1 MARCRRVTRGAAKC
15 SGMSYGSTIC
25 SRPVSSSQRSA
36 SALLTR
42 AIAGDR
48 PIHSAECVILYRVG
62 GKGKDRKKKS
72 AQSARQAAQRRAV
85 QQRAAERRLRDLR
98 FRLLSARDA
107 GAAAGRLMDAFAD
120 RDRVSCAYDAEAMV
134 SSVAGRMAQAGFAGD
149 RLRDACL
156 DICDALAAS
165 SAPLAV
171 GILRAFAV
179 AGPDSAVRDH
189 ARILADAAGRTAP
202 AWAAELGQAIP
213 GKCWAATDPF
223 RESTVLLCEFSYP
236 TRGNR
241 HAVIARLD
249 PVWHDAVSSLAAPFL
264 EEEGSLDAGS
274 ATGLARRLGA
284 DLREVPWAE
293 AAGLLRA
300 GLDAFAQRGPAPWAE
315 RDSVDYRTTLG
326 LAVLADRRARELAA
340 AAEGAGQA
348 DAPSGTTAGRWPPGE
363 RERLVAEFYR
373 SPQGRA
379 LTGVVARLLPRDLIA
394 FCADYL
400 GRDPLR
406 PGPLLFRR
414 LLRDVLPMRLVL
426 PASLAGEVAPVILA
440 WAAWTAD
447 RANLPKRLRRRL
459 LSELDGELREF
470 PAVLAAASQQPHN
483 RYFQDLPDDVISDDA
498 RCQQALQRRHLAVPL
513 YHDRAEGTGTLD
525 AAEPSER
532 AKITELW
539 LAGRGIPPDERAS
552 YQAVVEEL
560 WAGEPPQVTEQALRM
575 AADGLSRDAI
585 LDKLVQDR

>member
-1 MARCRRVTRGAAKC
+1 MCHPR
-15 SGMSYGSTIC
+15 
-25 SRPVSSSQRSA
+25 Q
-36 SALLTR
+36 
-42 AIAGDR
+42 
-48 PIHSAECVILYRVG
+48 VG
-62 GKGKDRKKKS
+62 GNGKNHKNRKKKSS

-85 QQRAAERRLRDLR
+85 LQRTAERRLRDLR
-98 FRLLSARDA
+98 FRLVSASDA
-107 GAAAGRLMDAFAD
+107 SAAAGRLMDTFAD
-120 RDRVSCAYDAEAMV
+120 RDRVSCAYDAEATV
-134 SSVAGRMAQAGFAGD
+134 SSLAGRMAQAGFAGD

-179 AGPDSAVRDH
+179 AGADSTVRDY
-189 ARILADAAGRTAP
+189 ARTLADAAGRTAP

-213 GKCWAATDPF
+213 GKCWLTTDPF

-249 PVWHDAVSSLAAPFL
+249 PVWHDAVSSLAAPFM

-274 ATGLARRLGA
+274 AMGLARRLGA
-284 DLREVPWAE
+284 DLREVPSAE

-300 GLDAFAQRGPAPWAE
+300 GLDAFARRGPAPWVE
-315 RDSVDYRTTLG
+315 RDSEDYRTTLG
-326 LAVLADRRARELAA
+326 LAVLADQRARELAA
-340 AAEGAGQA
+340 GAEGAGQA
-348 DAPSGTTAGRWPPGE
+348 TETPSGTTADRWPAEE
-363 RERLVAEFYR
+363 RERLVAEFRR
-373 SPQGRA
+373 SPEGRA
-379 LTGVVARLLPRDLIA
+379 LTGVVARFLPQDLVA
-394 FCADYL
+394 FCVDYL

-414 LLRDVLPMRLVL
+414 LLRDVMPMHLVL
-426 PASLAGEVAPVILA
+426 PARLAGDVAPVIRA
-440 WAAWTAD
+440 WAAWSAD
-447 RANLPKRLRRRL
+447 CANLPKHLRRRL

-470 PAVLAAASQQPHN
+470 PAVLTAASQKPHN
-483 RYFQDLPDDVISDDA
+483 RYFQDLPDDVISDDT

-513 YHDRAEGTGTLD
+513 YDRADGTGTLD
-525 AAEPSER
+525 AAEPSGR
-532 AKITELW
+532 AEITGLW

-552 YQAVVEEL
+552 YQALVEEL
-560 WAGEPPQVTEQALRM
+560 WAGEPPQVTEQALGM
-575 AADGLSRDAI
+575 AADGLSRDTI

>member
-1 MARCRRVTRGAAKC
+1 
-15 SGMSYGSTIC
+15 
-25 SRPVSSSQRSA
+25 
-36 SALLTR
+36 
-42 AIAGDR
+42 
-48 PIHSAECVILYRVG
+48 
-62 GKGKDRKKKS
+62 
-72 AQSARQAAQRRAV
+72 
-85 QQRAAERRLRDLR
+85 
-98 FRLLSARDA
+98 LLSARDA
-107 GAAAGRLMDAFAD
+107 SAAAGRLMDAFAD
-120 RDRVSCAYDAEAMV
+120 RDQVSCAYDAEATV
-134 SSVAGRMAQAGFAGD
+134 SAVAGRMAQAGFAGD

-189 ARILADAAGRTAP
+189 AGTLADAAGRTAP

-213 GKCWAATDPF
+213 GKCWVTTDPF
-223 RESTVLLCEFSYP
+223 RESTVLLCEFRYP
-236 TRGNR
+236 ARGNR
-241 HAVIARLD
+241 HAVLARLD
-249 PVWHDAVSSLAAPFL
+249 PVWHDAVSSLAVLFL

-274 ATGLARRLGA
+274 AMGLARRLGA
-284 DLREVPWAE
+284 DLREVPPAE
-293 AAGLLRA
+293 AVGLLRA
-300 GLDAFAQRGPAPWAE
+300 GLDAFARHGPAPWAK
-315 RDSVDYRTTLG
+315 RDSEDYRTTLG
-326 LAVLADRRARELAA
+326 LAALADQRAGELAA

-348 DAPSGTTAGRWPPGE
+348 TEAPSGTTAGRWPPGE

-373 SPQGRA
+373 SPQGRT
-379 LTGVVARLLPRDLIA
+379 LTGVVARFLPRDLVA

-406 PGPLLFRR
+406 PRPLLFRR
-414 LLRDVLPMRLVL
+414 LLRDVLPMQLVL
-426 PASLAGEVAPVILA
+426 PARLADDVAPVIRA

-447 RANLPKRLRRRL
+447 RASLPKRLRRRL

-470 PAVLAAASQQPHN
+470 PAVLAAASQKPHN
-483 RYFQDLPDDVISDDA
+483 RYFQDLPDDVISDDT

-513 YHDRAEGTGTLD
+513 YHDLAQGAGTLD

-539 LAGRGIPPDERAS
+539 LAGRGIPRDERAS

-575 AADGLSRDAI
+575 AADGLSRDTI
-585 LDKLVQDR
+585 LDKLVQGH

>member
-1 MARCRRVTRGAAKC
+1 
-15 SGMSYGSTIC
+15 
-25 SRPVSSSQRSA
+25 
-36 SALLTR
+36 
-42 AIAGDR
+42 
-48 PIHSAECVILYRVG
+48 VG

-72 AQSARQAAQRRAV
+72 TQSARQAAQRRAV
-85 QQRAAERRLRDLR
+85 QQRTAERRVRDLR

-107 GAAAGRLMDAFAD
+107 SAAAGRLMDAFAD

-134 SSVAGRMAQAGFAGD
+134 SAVAGRMAQAGFAGD
-149 RLRDACL
+149 QLRDACL
-156 DICDALAAS
+156 DICDALAVS

-179 AGPDSAVRDH
+179 VGPDSAVRDH

-236 TRGNR
+236 ARGNR
-241 HAVIARLD
+241 HAVLARLD
-249 PVWHDAVSSLAAPFL
+249 PVWHDAVSSLAALFL

-284 DLREVPWAE
+284 DLREVPGAE
-293 AAGLLRA
+293 AAGLLQA
-300 GLDAFAQRGPAPWAE
+300 GLDAFAQHGPAPWAK
-315 RDSVDYRTTLG
+315 RDSEDYRTTLG
-326 LAVLADRRARELAA
+326 LAVLADQRARELAA

-348 DAPSGTTAGRWPPGE
+348 DASSGTIAGRWPPGE
-363 RERLVAEFYR
+363 RERLVAAFYR
-373 SPQGRA
+373 SSQGRA
-379 LTGVVARLLPRDLIA
+379 LTGVVAGFLPRDLVA

-414 LLRDVLPMRLVL
+414 LLRDVLPMQLVL
-426 PASLAGEVAPVILA
+426 PARLADDVAPVIRA

-470 PAVLAAASQQPHN
+470 PAVLAAASQKPHN
-483 RYFQDLPDDVISDDA
+483 RYFQDLPDDVISDDT

-513 YHDRAEGTGTLD
+513 YHDRAKGTGTLD

-532 AKITELW
+532 AKITELC

-552 YQAVVEEL
+552 YHAVVEEL
-560 WAGEPPQVTEQALRM
+560 WAGEPPQVTEQALSM

-585 LDKLVQDR
+585 LDKLIQDH

>member
-1 MARCRRVTRGAAKC
+1 MCH
-15 SGMSYGSTIC
+15 
-25 SRPVSSSQRSA
+25 P
-36 SALLTR
+36 
-42 AIAGDR
+42 
-48 PIHSAECVILYRVG
+48 HRVG
-62 GKGKDRKKKS
+62 GKSKDRKKKNAHS
-72 AQSARQAAQRRAV
+72 ALQAAQRRAV
-85 QQRAAERRLRDLR
+85 QQRTAERRVRDLR

-107 GAAAGRLMDAFAD
+107 SAAAGRLMDAFAD
-120 RDRVSCAYDAEAMV
+120 RDRVSCAYDAEATV

-149 RLRDACL
+149 RLGDACL

-171 GILRAFAV
+171 GILRVFAV

-189 ARILADAAGRTAP
+189 ARTLADAAGRTAP

-236 TRGNR
+236 ARGNR

-274 ATGLARRLGA
+274 AVGLARRLGA
-284 DLREVPWAE
+284 DLREVPSAE

-300 GLDAFAQRGPAPWAE
+300 GLGAFAQHGPAPWAE
-315 RDSVDYRTTLG
+315 RDCEDYRTTLG
-326 LAVLADRRARELAA
+326 LAVLADQRARELAA
-340 AAEGAGQA
+340 AAEGAGQVA
-348 DAPSGTTAGRWPPGE
+348 EAPSGTPAGRWPPGE

-373 SPQGRA
+373 SPEGRA
-379 LTGVVARLLPRDLIA
+379 LTGVVARFLPPDLVA

-414 LLRDVLPMRLVL
+414 LLRDVLPMQLVL
-426 PASLAGEVAPVILA
+426 PARLAGEVAPVILA

-447 RANLPKRLRRRL
+447 RASLPKCLRRRL

-470 PAVLAAASQQPHN
+470 PAVLAAASQKPHN
-483 RYFQDLPDDVISDDA
+483 RYFQDLPDHVISDDT

-525 AAEPSER
+525 AAGPSGR
-532 AKITELW
+532 AKITGLW

-560 WAGEPPQVTEQALRM
+560 WAAEPPQITEQALRM
-575 AADGLSRDAI
+575 AADGEGEVTAAVVAVARGRVPRVGVVREELNPVCSAI
-585 LDKLVQDR
+585 AATRATLWGARSLHVL

>member
-1 MARCRRVTRGAAKC
+1 MCH
-15 SGMSYGSTIC
+15 
-25 SRPVSSSQRSA
+25 PQ
-36 SALLTR
+36 
-42 AIAGDR
+42 
-48 PIHSAECVILYRVG
+48 RVG

-85 QQRAAERRLRDLR
+85 RQRAAERRVRDLR

-107 GAAAGRLMDAFAD
+107 SAAAGRLVDAFAD

-165 SAPLAV
+165 SAPPAV

-189 ARILADAAGRTAP
+189 ARTLADAAGRTAP

-213 GKCWAATDPF
+213 GTCWAATDPF
-223 RESTVLLCEFSYP
+223 GESTVLLCEFSYP
-236 TRGNR
+236 ARGNR
-241 HAVIARLD
+241 HALIVRLD
-249 PVWHDAVSSLAAPFL
+249 PVWHDAASSLAAFFL
-264 EEEGSLDAGS
+264 EEKGTLDAGS
-274 ATGLARRLGA
+274 AIGLARRLGA
-284 DLREVPWAE
+284 NLREVPPAE

-300 GLDAFAQRGPAPWAE
+300 GLDAFAQHGPAPWAE
-315 RDSVDYRTTLG
+315 RDSEDYRTTLG
-326 LAVLADRRARELAA
+326 LAVLADQRARELAA

-348 DAPSGTTAGRWPPGE
+348 VEARCGTTAGRWPPGE
-363 RERLVAEFYR
+363 RERLVAEFCR
-373 SPQGRA
+373 SSEGRA
-379 LTGVVARLLPRDLIA
+379 LTGVVARFLPRDLVA

-414 LLRDVLPMRLVL
+414 LLRHVLPMQLVL
-426 PASLAGEVAPVILA
+426 PARLAGDVAPVIRA

-447 RANLPKRLRRRL
+447 RASLPRRLRRRL

-470 PAVLAAASQQPHN
+470 PAVLAAASQKPHN
-483 RYFQDLPDDVISDDA
+483 RYFQDLPDDVISDDI

-513 YHDRAEGTGTLD
+513 YRDRAEGTGTLD
-525 AAEPSER
+525 AAEPSAR
-532 AKITELW
+532 AEITGLW
-539 LAGRGIPPDERAS
+539 LAGRGIPGDERAS
-552 YQAVVEEL
+552 YQAVIEEL

-575 AADGLSRDAI
+575 AADGMSRDAI

>member
-1 MARCRRVTRGAAKC
+1 
-15 SGMSYGSTIC
+15 
-25 SRPVSSSQRSA
+25 
-36 SALLTR
+36 
-42 AIAGDR
+42 
-48 PIHSAECVILYRVG
+48 
-62 GKGKDRKKKS
+62 
-72 AQSARQAAQRRAV
+72 
-85 QQRAAERRLRDLR
+85 
-98 FRLLSARDA
+98 
-107 GAAAGRLMDAFAD
+107 MDTFAD
-120 RDRVSCAYDAEAMV
+120 RDRVSCAYDAEATV

-189 ARILADAAGRTAP
+189 ARTLADAAGRTAP

-213 GKCWAATDPF
+213 GKCWVATDPF

-236 TRGNR
+236 ARGNR

-249 PVWHDAVSSLAAPFL
+249 PVRHDAVSSLAAPFL

-274 ATGLARRLGA
+274 AVGLARRLGA

-300 GLDAFAQRGPAPWAE
+300 GLDAFAQHGPAPWAE
-315 RDSVDYRTTLG
+315 RDAGDYRTTLG
-326 LAVLADRRARELAA
+326 LAVLADQRARELAA

-348 DAPSGTTAGRWPPGE
+348 AEAPSGTTAGRWPPGE

-373 SPQGRA
+373 SQEGRA
-379 LTGVVARLLPRDLIA
+379 LTSVVARFLPRDLVA

-426 PASLAGEVAPVILA
+426 PARLAGEVASVIRA
-440 WAAWTAD
+440 WAAWTAC
-447 RANLPKRLRRRL
+447 RASLPERLRRRL

-470 PAVLAAASQQPHN
+470 PAVLAAASQKPHN
-483 RYFQDLPDDVISDDA
+483 RYFQDLPDDVISDDT
-498 RCQQALQRRHLAVPL
+498 RCQQALHRRHLAVPL
-513 YHDRAEGTGTLD
+513 YHDRAEGTGTVD
-525 AAEPSER
+525 AAEPSGR
-532 AKITELW
+532 AKITGLW
-539 LAGRGIPPDERAS
+539 LAGRGIPRDERAS

>member
-1 MARCRRVTRGAAKC
+1 
-15 SGMSYGSTIC
+15 
-25 SRPVSSSQRSA
+25 
-36 SALLTR
+36 LLTR
-42 AIAGDR
+42 AIARDR
-48 PIHSAECVILYRVG
+48 PVHPAEYVILYRVG

-72 AQSARQAAQRRAV
+72 AQSARQAAHRRAV
-85 QQRAAERRLRDLR
+85 QQRTAERRVRDLR

-107 GAAAGRLMDAFAD
+107 SAAAGRLMGAFAD
-120 RDRVSCAYDAEAMV
+120 QDQVSCAYDAEATV
-134 SSVAGRMAQAGFAGD
+134 SAVAGRMAQAGFAGD

-189 ARILADAAGRTAP
+189 AGTLADAAGRTAP

-213 GKCWAATDPF
+213 GKCWVTTDPF
-223 RESTVLLCEFSYP
+223 RESTVLLCEFRYP
-236 TRGNR
+236 ARGNR
-241 HAVIARLD
+241 HAVLARLD
-249 PVWHDAVSSLAAPFL
+249 PVWHDAVSSLAALFL
-264 EEEGSLDAGS
+264 EEESSLDAGS
-274 ATGLARRLGA
+274 AMGLARRLGA
-284 DLREVPWAE
+284 DLREVPPAE

-300 GLDAFAQRGPAPWAE
+300 GLDAFARHGPAPWAK
-315 RDSVDYRTTLG
+315 RDSEDYRTTLG
-326 LAVLADRRARELAA
+326 LAALADQRAGELAA

-348 DAPSGTTAGRWPPGE
+348 TEAPSGTTAGRWPPGE
-363 RERLVAEFYR
+363 RERLVTEFYR
-373 SPQGRA
+373 SPQGRT
-379 LTGVVARLLPRDLIA
+379 LTGVVARFLPRDLVA

-414 LLRDVLPMRLVL
+414 LLRDVLPMQLVL
-426 PASLAGEVAPVILA
+426 PARLADDVAPVIRA

-447 RANLPKRLRRRL
+447 RASLPKRLRRRL

-470 PAVLAAASQQPHN
+470 PAVLAAASQKPHN
-483 RYFQDLPDDVISDDA
+483 RYFQDLPDDVISDDT
-498 RCQQALQRRHLAVPL
+498 RCQQALQRRYLAVPL
-513 YHDRAEGTGTLD
+513 HHDLAQGAGTLD

-539 LAGRGIPPDERAS
+539 LAGRGIPRDERAS

-575 AADGLSRDAI
+575 AADGLSRDTI
-585 LDKLVQDR
+585 LDKLVQGH

>member
-1 MARCRRVTRGAAKC
+1 MCH
-15 SGMSYGSTIC
+15 
-25 SRPVSSSQRSA
+25 P
-36 SALLTR
+36 
-42 AIAGDR
+42 
-48 PIHSAECVILYRVG
+48 HRVG

-72 AQSARQAAQRRAV
+72 TQSARQAAQRRAV
-85 QQRAAERRLRDLR
+85 QQRTAERRVRDLR

-107 GAAAGRLMDAFAD
+107 SAAAGRLMDTFAD
-120 RDRVSCAYDAEAMV
+120 RDRVSCAYDAEATV

-165 SAPLAV
+165 SAPLAI

-179 AGPDSAVRDH
+179 AGPASAVRGH
-189 ARILADAAGRTAP
+189 ARTLADAAGRTAP
-202 AWAAELGQAIP
+202 NWAAELGQAIP
-213 GKCWAATDPF
+213 GKCWVTTDPF
-223 RESTVLLCEFSYP
+223 RESTVLLCEFGYP

-264 EEEGSLDAGS
+264 EKEGSLDAGS
-274 ATGLARRLGA
+274 AMGLARRLGA
-284 DLREVPWAE
+284 DLREVPSAE

-300 GLDAFAQRGPAPWAE
+300 GLDAFAQHGPAPWVE
-315 RDSVDYRTTLG
+315 RDSEDYCTTLG
-326 LAVLADRRARELAA
+326 LAVLADQRARKLAA

-348 DAPSGTTAGRWPPGE
+348 TEAPSGTTADRWPPGE

-373 SPQGRA
+373 SPEGRA
-379 LTGVVARLLPRDLIA
+379 LTGVVARFLPRDLVA

-426 PASLAGEVAPVILA
+426 PTRLAGDVAPVIRA
-440 WAAWTAD
+440 WAAWTTD

-470 PAVLAAASQQPHN
+470 PAVLAAASQKPHN
-483 RYFQDLPDDVISDDA
+483 RYFQDLHDDVISDDT

-513 YHDRAEGTGTLD
+513 HHDRAEGIETLD
-525 AAEPSER
+525 AAEPSGR

-575 AADGLSRDAI
+575 AADGLSRDTI

>member
-1 MARCRRVTRGAAKC
+1 MCH
-15 SGMSYGSTIC
+15 
-25 SRPVSSSQRSA
+25 P
-36 SALLTR
+36 L
-42 AIAGDR
+42 
-48 PIHSAECVILYRVG
+48 RVG

-85 QQRAAERRLRDLR
+85 RQRTAERRVRDLR
-98 FRLLSARDA
+98 FRLLSAGDA
-107 GAAAGRLMDAFAD
+107 GAAAGRLMDAFAG
-120 RDRVSCAYDAEAMV
+120 RDRVSCAYDAEATV
-134 SSVAGRMAQAGFAGD
+134 SAVAGRMVQAGFAGD

-179 AGPDSAVRDH
+179 TGPDSAVR
-189 ARILADAAGRTAP
+189 
-202 AWAAELGQAIP
+202 GQAIP
-213 GKCWAATDPF
+213 GKCWVTTDPF

-274 ATGLARRLGA
+274 AMGLARRLGA
-284 DLREVPWAE
+284 DLRAVPSAE

-300 GLDAFAQRGPAPWAE
+300 GLDAFAQHGPAPWVE
-315 RDSVDYRTTLG
+315 RDSEDYRTTLG
-326 LAVLADRRARELAA
+326 LAVLADQRARELAA

-348 DAPSGTTAGRWPPGE
+348 TEAPSGTTAGRWPPGE

-373 SPQGRA
+373 SPEGRA
-379 LTGVVARLLPRDLIA
+379 LTGVVARFLPRDLVA

-414 LLRDVLPMRLVL
+414 LLRDVLPMQLVL
-426 PASLAGEVAPVILA
+426 PARLAGDVAPVIRA

-470 PAVLAAASQQPHN
+470 PAVIAAASQKPHN
-483 RYFQDLPDDVISDDA
+483 RYFQDLPDDVISDDT
-498 RCQQALQRRHLAVPL
+498 RCQQALQQRQLAVPL

-560 WAGEPPQVTEQALRM
+560 WAGEPPQVTEQALSM
-575 AADGLSRDAI
+575 AADGL
-585 LDKLVQDR
+585 

>member
-1 MARCRRVTRGAAKC
+1 MCH
-15 SGMSYGSTIC
+15 
-25 SRPVSSSQRSA
+25 P
-36 SALLTR
+36 
-42 AIAGDR
+42 
-48 PIHSAECVILYRVG
+48 HRVG

-72 AQSARQAAQRRAV
+72 TQPARQAAQRRAV
-85 QQRAAERRLRDLR
+85 QQRTAERRVRDLR

-107 GAAAGRLMDAFAD
+107 SAAAGRLMDTFAD
-120 RDRVSCAYDAEAMV
+120 RDRVSCAYDAEATV

-189 ARILADAAGRTAP
+189 ARTLADAAGRTAP

-213 GKCWAATDPF
+213 GKCWVTTDPF

-274 ATGLARRLGA
+274 AVGLARRLGA
-284 DLREVPWAE
+284 DLREVPSAE

-300 GLDAFAQRGPAPWAE
+300 GLGAFTQHGPAPWAE
-315 RDSVDYRTTLG
+315 RDSQDYRTTLG
-326 LAVLADRRARELAA
+326 LAVLADQRARELAA

-348 DAPSGTTAGRWPPGE
+348 TEAPSGTTAGRWPPGE

-373 SPQGRA
+373 SPEGRA
-379 LTGVVARLLPRDLIA
+379 LTGAVARFLPRDLVA

-426 PASLAGEVAPVILA
+426 PVRLAGEVAPVIRA

-447 RANLPKRLRRRL
+447 CASLPKRLRRRL

-470 PAVLAAASQQPHN
+470 PAVLAAASQKPHN
-483 RYFQDLPDDVISDDA
+483 RYFQDLPDDVISDDT
-498 RCQQALQRRHLAVPL
+498 RCQQALQRRYLAVPL

-525 AAEPSER
+525 AAEPSGR

-539 LAGRGIPPDERAS
+539 LAGRGIPRDERAS

-560 WAGEPPQVTEQALRM
+560 WAAEPPQVTEQALRM
-575 AADGLSRDAI
+575 AADGLSRDAV
-585 LDKLVQDR
+585 LDKLVQDH

>member
-1 MARCRRVTRGAAKC
+1 M
-15 SGMSYGSTIC
+15 
-25 SRPVSSSQRSA
+25 
-36 SALLTR
+36 
-42 AIAGDR
+42 
-48 PIHSAECVILYRVG
+48 G
-62 GKGKDRKKKS
+62 GKGKDGKKKS

-85 QQRAAERRLRDLR
+85 QLRSAECRVRDLR

-107 GAAAGRLMDAFAD
+107 SAAAGRLMDTFAD
-120 RDRVSCAYDAEAMV
+120 RDRVSWAYDAEATV

-189 ARILADAAGRTAP
+189 ARTLADAAGRTAP

-213 GKCWAATDPF
+213 GKCWVATDPF

-236 TRGNR
+236 ARGNR

-274 ATGLARRLGA
+274 AMGLARRLGA
-284 DLREVPWAE
+284 DLREVPPAE

-300 GLDAFAQRGPAPWAE
+300 ALGAFARHGPAPWAE
-315 RDSVDYRTTLG
+315 RDSEDYRTTLG
-326 LAVLADRRARELAA
+326 LAVLADQRARELAA

-348 DAPSGTTAGRWPPGE
+348 AQAPSGTTAGRWPPGE

-373 SPQGRA
+373 SPEGRA
-379 LTGVVARLLPRDLIA
+379 LTGVVAWFLPRDLVA

-414 LLRDVLPMRLVL
+414 LLRDVLPMQLVL
-426 PASLAGEVAPVILA
+426 PARLAGEVAPVILA
-440 WAAWTAD
+440 WAAWTAG
-447 RANLPKRLRRRL
+447 RASLPKRLRRRL

-470 PAVLAAASQQPHN
+470 PAVLAAASQKPHN
-483 RYFQDLPDDVISDDA
+483 RYFQDLPDDVISDDT
-498 RCQQALQRRHLAVPL
+498 RCQRALQRRHLAVPL

-525 AAEPSER
+525 AAGPSGR
-532 AKITELW
+532 AKITEVW

-560 WAGEPPQVTEQALRM
+560 WAGKPPQVTEQALRM
-575 AADGLSRDAI
+575 AADGLSRDTI

>member
-1 MARCRRVTRGAAKC
+1 M
-15 SGMSYGSTIC
+15 
-25 SRPVSSSQRSA
+25 
-36 SALLTR
+36 
-42 AIAGDR
+42 
-48 PIHSAECVILYRVG
+48 G

-72 AQSARQAAQRRAV
+72 TQSARQAAQRRAV
-85 QQRAAERRLRDLR
+85 QQRTAERRVRDLR

-107 GAAAGRLMDAFAD
+107 SAAAGRLMDTFAD
-120 RDRVSCAYDAEAMV
+120 RDRVSRAYDAEATV
-134 SSVAGRMAQAGFAGD
+134 SSAAGRMAQAGFAGD

-165 SAPLAV
+165 SAPLTV
-171 GILRAFAV
+171 GLLRAFAV

-189 ARILADAAGRTAP
+189 ARTLADAAGRTAP

-213 GKCWAATDPF
+213 GKCWVTTDPF

-274 ATGLARRLGA
+274 AMGLARRLGA
-284 DLREVPWAE
+284 DLREVPSAE

-300 GLDAFAQRGPAPWAE
+300 GLDAFARHGPAPWAE
-315 RDSVDYRTTLG
+315 RDSEDYRTTLG
-326 LAVLADRRARELAA
+326 LAVLADQRARELAA

-348 DAPSGTTAGRWPPGE
+348 TEAPSGTTAGRWPPGE

-373 SPQGRA
+373 SPEGRA
-379 LTGVVARLLPRDLIA
+379 LTGVVARFLPRDLVA

-426 PASLAGEVAPVILA
+426 PARLAGEVAPVIRA

-447 RANLPKRLRRRL
+447 RASLPKRLRRRL

-470 PAVLAAASQQPHN
+470 PAVLAAASQKPHN
-483 RYFQDLPDDVISDDA
+483 RYFQDLPDDVISDDT

-525 AAEPSER
+525 AAEPSGR

-539 LAGRGIPPDERAS
+539 LAGRGIPRDERAS
-552 YQAVVEEL
+552 YQTVVEDL
-560 WAGEPPQVTEQALRM
+560 WAGEPAQVTEQALRM
-575 AADGLSRDAI
+575 AADGLSRDTI